1 MMKQI
6 PALFW
11 RALSSQDL
19 TGIFERDGLLT
30 RAQTLR
36 VWQMS
41 GERGPPPDGR
51 MRVVL
56 NAAETKR
63 WMQELLD
70 EREREHRLETKH

>member
-1 MMKQI
+1 MKQI

-11 RALSSQDL
+11 RALSSQEL

-41 GERGPPPDGR
+41 GERGPPPNGR
-51 MRVVL
+51 VRVLV
-56 NAAETKR
+56 NEADFER
-63 WMQELLD
+63 WLQTQTQ
-70 EREREHRLETKH
+70 H